1 MAITGTPYASGFTN
15 FGPTG
20 SMSLVIPRYAKTVLR
35 KLYPQTFA
43 PTLCSHDFEGEI
55 KAYGASMTIRKR
67 STVAGAPYKI
77 GQMVQVANLANTP
90 AFTFNIN
97 KSWVWAF
104 PWNQVTNTQTDLK
117 QYPAEMVDDALKN
130 TATAIDT
137 DFFTNIYSSADAA
150 NSGKT
155 AGAKS
160 VSIDLGSAAKPLSL
174 SSDTIVQKMVDCR
187 TVLKENNVNQVSNTW
202 IVLPPSITGTML
214 QAPLLQS
221 IYSGRDRSP
230 LAMEQGI
237 DNEDT
242 KKAIGAFGGFDAVYE
257 STLLYQGPSNEYYC
271 PFGSSDGLQ
280 FAAQIGFAESL
291 KNPNDVG
298 DIHRGLNVW
307 GYGVSIPQMLGYLV
321 LYPPTNAQIAG

>member
-1 MAITGTPYASGFTN
+1 MAITGTPIASGFTN

-20 SMSLVIPRYAKTVLR
+20 TMSLIIPRYAKTVLR

-43 PTLCSHDFEGEI
+43 PMLCSHDFEGEV

-67 STVAGAPYKI
+67 SNVAGAPYKV
-77 GQMVQVANLANTP
+77 GQMVKVSNLANAP

-104 PWNQVTNTQTDLK
+104 PWNQVVNQQTDLK

-137 DFFTNIYSSADAA
+137 DFFTNVYGYADGS
-150 NSGKT
+150 NYGSK

-160 VSIDLGSAAKPLSL
+160 KGINLGTPAAPLST
-174 SSDTIVQKMVDCR
+174 SADTIVQKLVDAR

-202 IVLPPSITGTML
+202 VVLPPAITGSTL
-214 QAPLLQS
+214 QAPLLS
-221 IYSGRDRSP
+221 ALYSGRNRSP
-230 LAMEQGI
+230 LVEEDGL
-237 DNEDT
+237 DHEDT
-242 KKAIGAFGGFDAVYE
+242 KKAIGSFGGFNSVYE
-257 STLLYQGPSNEYYC
+257 SNLLYQGPNGEYYC
-271 PFGSSDGLQ
+271 PFGSSDGIQ
-280 FAAQIGFAESL
+280 FAAQIGFAEAL
-291 KNPNDVG
+291 KNPDDVG

-307 GYGVSIPQMLGYLV
+307 GWGVSIPQMLGYLV
-321 LYPPTNAQIAG
+321 LYPPTQAAGG